1 MRAYKVIM
9 WHVLVMNMVK
19 KTKTLKCGVCNLLK
33 NAIDN
38 LKDFNK
44 MIVCFFANLN
54 ILSLSGTS

>member
-1 MRAYKVIM
+1 MCAA
-9 WHVLVMNMVK
+9 K
-19 KTKTLKCGVCNLLK
+19 KNKTLKCGVCNLLK

-44 MIVCFFANLN
+44 MIVCFFAKSN